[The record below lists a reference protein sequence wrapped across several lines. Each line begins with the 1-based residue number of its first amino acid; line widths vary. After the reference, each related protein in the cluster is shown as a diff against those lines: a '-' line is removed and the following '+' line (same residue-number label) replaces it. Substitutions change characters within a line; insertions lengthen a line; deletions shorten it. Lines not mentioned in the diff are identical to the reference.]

1 MARKY
6 GIFTG
11 GIDLPEEKL
20 ATLDES
26 ITPAAEVDSLRV
38 LLAPCGGLAAEPV
51 VKPGQSVRAGQRLA
65 DAGQDGVD
73 IFAPLA
79 GVVKDIQPAVTA
91 VGRELM
97 RCEAIELTDL
107 SGPRDLPQS
116 EETFDW
122 TDADDEELR
131 RRIDESHLTT
141 FRRRPQ
147 PLTRWV
153 RRAHRAECETL
164 VVNAMESQPY
174 VTADHRL
181 LIERGEE
188 VMRGLAI
195 LARAVGATRC
205 VLAVDQRRTKQ
216 YDHLL
221 APAAHFDV
229 EHVALPHKYPIGSD
243 HILLKVLT
251 RRETPCGGGPLDI
264 GAAIIDPAS
273 CYAAYLWVACGVRLN
288 GRVVT
293 ISGEHV
299 ARPANLF
306 APFGADAH
314 SLMRTARPPYMMG
327 GPMIGV
333 LCDANAVVGPATNV
347 LLALD
352 PTPTGS
358 PSQCIRCG
366 WCRDHCPTRL
376 NVAVLNDLYELAR
389 IESAEHLGVLSCVE
403 CGVCSYVCPAR
414 LPLTRR
420 MRELKRAIRHLRHS
434 PATRHEGEPHHH
446 PETT

>member
-1 MARKY
+1 MTRRY

-11 GIDLPEEKL
+11 GIDIPDEKQ
-20 ATLDES
+20 ATLDEP
-26 ITPAAEVDSLRV
+26 IAPAWEAEVLRV
-38 LLAPCGGLAAEPV
+38 PLAPCGGQAAEPV
-51 VKPGQSVRAGQRLA
+51 VEPGQDVQAGQRLA
-65 DAGQDGVD
+65 EAGPGGVD

-79 GVVKDIQPAVTA
+79 GTVRAVAPVTTA
-91 VGRELM
+91 VGRQLLRMPAVELV
-97 RCEAIELTDL
+97 DL
-107 SGPRDLPQS
+107 SGPREIPTGP
-116 EETFDW
+116 ETFDW
-122 TDADDEELR
+122 SSAQPEELR
-131 RRIDESHLTT
+131 RRLDESQLTT
-141 FRRRPQ
+141 LRRRPQ
-147 PLTRWV
+147 PLGRWV
-153 RRAHRAECETL
+153 RRAAKAGCEVL

-181 LIERGEE
+181 LVEYGEE

-195 LARAVGATRC
+195 LARAIGAKRC
-205 VLAVDQRRTKQ
+205 VLAVDRRRTGD

-221 APAAHFDV
+221 APAEHFEV

-243 HILLKVLT
+243 PILLKVLT
-251 RRETPCGGGPLDI
+251 RREVPCGGGPLDI
-264 GAAIIDPAS
+264 GAAVIEPAG
-273 CYAAYLWVACGVRLN
+273 CLAAYFWVARKVRLN

-299 ARPANLF
+299 TRPANLF
-306 APFGADAH
+306 VPFGVDARSLLH
-314 SLMRTARPPYMMG
+314 SARPPYIMG
-327 GPMIGV
+327 GPMIGT
-333 LCDANAVVGPATNV
+333 LCEGDAVIGPATNV
-347 LLALD
+347 LLAID

-389 IESAEHLGVLSCVE
+389 VESAELLGVLSCME

-420 MRELKRAIRHLRHS
+420 MGELKHAIRRLRPG
-434 PATRHEGEPHHH
+434 PAARDESLAHPH

>member
-1 MARKY
+1 MSRRY

-11 GIDLPEEKL
+11 GIDVPDEKQ

-26 ITPAAEVDSLRV
+26 ITTAAEVETLRV

-51 VKPGQSVRAGQRLA
+51 VEPGQTVEAGQRLA
-65 DAGQDGVD
+65 DAGSDGVD
-73 IFAPLA
+73 VFAPLA
-79 GVVKDIQPAVTA
+79 GVVRAVTSA
-91 VGRELM
+91 DTGIGRQLM
-97 RCEAIELTDL
+97 RSPAIELTDL
-107 SGPRDLPQS
+107 SGPRDLPVGV
-116 EETFDW
+116 ETFDW
-122 TDADDEELR
+122 SVAADEELR
-131 RRIDESHLTT
+131 RRIDESHLAT

-153 RRAHRAECETL
+153 HQARRAECDTL

-181 LIERGEE
+181 LVERGEE
-188 VMRGLAI
+188 VMRGLMI
-195 LARAVGATRC
+195 LARAIGVKRC
-205 VLAVDQRRTKQ
+205 VLAVDERRTKN

-229 EHVALPHKYPIGSD
+229 EHVALPYKYPIGSD

-251 RRETPCGGGPLDI
+251 RKEVPCGGGPLDI
-264 GAAIIDPAS
+264 GAAVIDPAT
-273 CYAAYLWVACGVRLN
+273 CLAAYLWVACQVRLN

-293 ISGEHV
+293 VSGENV
-299 ARPANLF
+299 TRPANLF
-306 APFGADAH
+306 VPFGTDVH
-314 SLMRTARPPYMMG
+314 SLMRSARPPYMMG
-327 GPMIGV
+327 GPLVGV
-333 LCDANAVVGPATNV
+333 LCEGSAVVGPATNV
-347 LLALD
+347 VLALE
-352 PTPTGS
+352 PTPIGS

-389 IESAEHLGVLSCVE
+389 IESAEPLGVLSCVE

-434 PATRHEGEPHHH
+434 PASRREGESHHH
-446 PETT
+446 PETS